1 LQRILL
7 LSVSTKETGYMKK
20 KKKLIFWLLIAVFFG
35 SIFVRQQVMISRIRK
50 DYLAHEDQLNKLRL
64 QNSQLKEQKKQAQKP
79 DYIEKLA
86 REKLR
91 LVKPGEV
98 LFIDQNK
105 PK

>member
-1 LQRILL
+1 
-7 LSVSTKETGYMKK
+7 MKK
-20 KKKLIFWLLIAVFFG
+20 KKKLIFWLLVFVFFG
-35 SIFVRQQVMISRIRK
+35 TIFVRQQIMISRIRK
-50 DYLAHEDQLNKLRL
+50 DYLAHQDQFNKLKM
-64 QNSQLKEQKKQAQKP
+64 QNAQLLEQKKLSQKP

-105 PK
+105 RK